1 MMPPALRMNRV
12 TASFSIGRIVMR
24 ISRKLPLAAA
34 VLTLLS
40 IGAASAVSLIVSA
53 ETVTDQVMQKLEAT
67 ADGRRNEAR
76 AYLEGMK
83 LDLISMA
90 SAMPTT
96 QAFYGFAGAW
106 GALGAEPSKELHKRY
121 IADNPNPPSERYLLD
136 TAKKDNFDRS
146 HKQYHATFRKHL
158 ESLGYADIYMIDP
171 KGNVLYSV
179 AKAEDFGTN
188 LADGPYKDSGL
199 ALAFTQAMALKEPG
213 SSVFSD
219 FAEYAA
225 LGGAPAAFLAAPI
238 TMNGR
243 TLGIMAIR
251 VPNAKLDTI
260 FANSKGLGETG
271 ETVLVRADGMV
282 LTDAPR
288 TPDYDALKVR
298 LDITNLP
305 VGSETH
311 GTITDATGTELFAAA
326 APLSF
331 GSAEWSVVAK
341 ISRAEATAGLMRGTL
356 IVLGVT
362 AAIIA
367 LAILAATIFSRA
379 LTRPIHQ
386 LVKAMTA
393 LAAGNTQIDLPKE
406 GRADEIGDMVR
417 SVAVFRT
424 AALEKDALERS
435 TAEARAA
442 SAREQAAQEAAKAAQ
457 QREVQEAVATL
468 GAALERLS
476 VGDLSTVID
485 RTFADGLDELRADF
499 NTSVRRLAETIAA
512 VSSSARS
519 IDGKVVHVD
528 AAARDI
534 AERTESQVAALE
546 RTSGAVGQ
554 MMEAIRN
561 STERADEASRMATD
575 AKRSTDLS
583 SGVVTDAVAAMERI
597 EGASREISSI
607 INVIDEIAFQTNLLA
622 LNAGVEA
629 ARAGEA
635 GKGFA
640 VVAQEVRELAQRSAN
655 AAKDI
660 KALITKS
667 GTEVA
672 KGVDLVQQAG
682 SALSGIAEQVT
693 RISDHI
699 HSIAAAA
706 NQQSSSLGDISR
718 SMNEMEQV
726 TAQNRQAVSETAA
739 GMSGLAGD
747 TRALAAIV
755 ERFNLP
761 ADAAR
766 TRAAA

>member
-1 MMPPALRMNRV
+1 
-12 TASFSIGRIVMR
+12 MR

-53 ETVTDQVMQKLEAT
+53 ETVTRQVMQKLEAT

-76 AYLEGMK
+76 TYLEGMK
-83 LDLISMA
+83 LDLISL
-90 SAMPTT
+90 STAMPTT

-106 GALGAEPSKELHKRY
+106 GALGKDPAKELHDRY
-121 IADNPNPPSERYLLD
+121 IANNPNPPAERYLLD

-146 HKQYHATFRKHL
+146 HKQYHVTFRKHL
-158 ESLGYADIYMIDP
+158 ESQGYADLYMIDP

-188 LADGPYKDSGL
+188 LLDGPYKESGL
-199 ALAFTQAMALKEPG
+199 AAAFKDAMALKDAG
-213 SSVFSD
+213 TIVFSD
-219 FAEYAA
+219 FSEYAA

-251 VPNAKLDTI
+251 VPNAKIDAI
-260 FANSKGLGETG
+260 FGNSKGLGETG
-271 ETVLVRADGMV
+271 ETVLVRADGTV
-282 LTDAPR
+282 LTDSAR
-288 TPDYDALKVR
+288 TPEPDALKVR
-298 LDITNLP
+298 LDIANLP
-305 VGSETH
+305 VGSEAH
-311 GTITDATGTELFAAA
+311 GIITDAAGTELYAAGS
-326 APLSF
+326 PLSF
-331 GSAEWSVVAK
+331 GGADWSVIAK
-341 ISRAEATAGLMRGTL
+341 ITRAEATAGLMRGTL
-356 IVLGVT
+356 IVLGLT
-362 AAIIA
+362 AAIIG

-386 LVKAMTA
+386 LVEAMTA
-393 LAAGNTQIDLPKE
+393 LAAGNTDIALPKE
-406 GRADEIGDMVR
+406 NRADEIGDMVR

-424 AALEKDALERS
+424 AALEKAALERS
-435 TAEARAA
+435 STEARDHA
-442 SAREQAAQEAAKAAQ
+442 AREQQAQEAAKAAQ
-457 QREVQEAVATL
+457 QRQVQEAVGTL
-468 GAALERLS
+468 GTALERLS
-476 VGDLSTVID
+476 AGDLSTVIGHA
-485 RTFADGLDELRADF
+485 FAEGLDELRVDF

-512 VSSSARS
+512 VSGNARS
-519 IDGKVVHVD
+519 IDGKVAHVD

-546 RTSGAVGQ
+546 RTTEAVGQ

-561 STERADEASRMATD
+561 STARAGEASRMATE
-575 AKRSTDLS
+575 AKASTDQS
-583 SGVVTDAVAAMERI
+583 SGVVSDAVAAMERI

-667 GTEVA
+667 GVEVA
-672 KGVDLVQQAG
+672 KGVDLVQQTG
-682 SALSGIAEQVT
+682 EALSGIAGQVA
-693 RISDHI
+693 RINDHI

-718 SMNEMEQV
+718 SMAEMEQV
-726 TAQNRQAVSETAA
+726 TAQNRQAVSQTAA

-747 TRALAAIV
+747 TRSLAAIV
-755 ERFNLP
+755 ERFNVP
-761 ADAAR
+761 VEAER
-766 TRAAA
+766 ERAAAA

>member
-1 MMPPALRMNRV
+1 
-12 TASFSIGRIVMR
+12 MR

-53 ETVTDQVMQKLEAT
+53 ETVTRQVMQKLEAT

-76 AYLEGMK
+76 IYLDGMK
-83 LDLISMA
+83 LDLISL
-90 SAMPTT
+90 STAMPTT

-106 GALGAEPSKELHKRY
+106 GALGKDPAKELHDRY
-121 IADNPNPPSERYLLD
+121 IANNPNPPAERYLLD

-146 HKQYHATFRKHL
+146 HKQYHVTFRKHL
-158 ESLGYADIYMIDP
+158 ESQGYADLYMIDP

-188 LADGPYKDSGL
+188 LLDGPYRDSGL
-199 ALAFTQAMALKEPG
+199 AAAFKDAMALKDAG
-213 SSVFSD
+213 TIVFSD
-219 FAEYAA
+219 FSEYAA

-251 VPNAKLDTI
+251 VPNAKIDAI
-260 FANSKGLGETG
+260 FGNSKGLGETG
-271 ETVLVRADGMV
+271 ETVLVRADGTV
-282 LTDAPR
+282 LTDSTR
-288 TPDYDALKVR
+288 TPEPDALKVR
-298 LDITNLP
+298 LDIANLP
-305 VGSETH
+305 VGSEAH
-311 GTITDATGTELFAAA
+311 GIITDAAGTELYAAGS
-326 APLSF
+326 PLSF
-331 GSAEWSVVAK
+331 GGADWSVVAK
-341 ISRAEATAGLMRGTL
+341 ITRAEATAGLMRGTL
-356 IVLGVT
+356 IVLGLT
-362 AAIIA
+362 AAIIG

-386 LVKAMTA
+386 LVEAMTA
-393 LAAGNTQIDLPKE
+393 LAAGNTDIALPKE
-406 GRADEIGDMVR
+406 NRADEIGDMVR

-424 AALEKDALERS
+424 AALEKAALERS
-435 TAEARAA
+435 STEARDHA
-442 SAREQAAQEAAKAAQ
+442 AREQQAQEAAKAAQ
-457 QREVQEAVATL
+457 QRQVQEAVGTL
-468 GAALERLS
+468 GTALERLS
-476 VGDLSTVID
+476 AGDLSTVIGHA
-485 RTFADGLDELRADF
+485 FAEGLDELRVDF

-512 VSSSARS
+512 VSGNARS
-519 IDGKVVHVD
+519 IDGKVAHVD

-546 RTSGAVGQ
+546 RTTEAVGQ

-561 STERADEASRMATD
+561 STARAGEASRMATE
-575 AKRSTDLS
+575 AKASTDQS
-583 SGVVTDAVAAMERI
+583 SGVVSDAVAAMERI

-667 GTEVA
+667 GVEVA
-672 KGVDLVQQAG
+672 KGVDLVQQTG
-682 SALSGIAEQVT
+682 EALSGIAGQVA
-693 RISDHI
+693 RINDHI

-718 SMNEMEQV
+718 SMAEMEQV
-726 TAQNRQAVSETAA
+726 TAQNRQAVSQTAA

-747 TRALAAIV
+747 TRSLAAIV
-755 ERFNLP
+755 ERFNVP
-761 ADAAR
+761 VEAER
-766 TRAAA
+766 GRAAAA